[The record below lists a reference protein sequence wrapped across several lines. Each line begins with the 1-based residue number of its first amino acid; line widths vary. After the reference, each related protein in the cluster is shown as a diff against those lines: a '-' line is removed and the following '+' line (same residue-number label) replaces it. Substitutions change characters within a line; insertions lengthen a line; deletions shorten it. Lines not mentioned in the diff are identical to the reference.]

1 MPEIRIQDLLETINK
16 DGIEKGEEQAR
27 KIISEAN
34 EKAAAI
40 IRDAE
45 GNSRSMIEAAKA
57 ECDTFV
63 KQGNAALRQAADNVC
78 ISLKSELNGMIA
90 KVVRKTLESKMRSD
104 GMIELIR
111 EALKVNPSRN
121 VVLEL
126 SRNMFD
132 FCSNSL
138 HDEISKGLEIKA
150 SDAVRSGFR
159 LSERNGSGYYDFS
172 ADELVGL
179 VMPYLS
185 DSLTNAL
192 KG

>member
-16 DGIEKGEEQAR
+16 DGIEKGEEQAKR
-27 KIISEAN
+27 IVSEAN

-45 GNSRSMIEAAKA
+45 DKSRSMIEAART

-90 KVVRKTLESKMRSD
+90 KVVRKTLESKMHSD
-104 GMIELIR
+104 GMVELVR
-111 EALKVNPSRN
+111 EALKENPSKN

-132 FCSNSL
+132 YCSNSL
-138 HDEISKGLEIKA
+138 RDEISKGLEIKV

-172 ADELVGL
+172 TDELVGL
-179 VMPYLS
+179 IMPYLS
-185 DSLTNAL
+185 DSLSNAL